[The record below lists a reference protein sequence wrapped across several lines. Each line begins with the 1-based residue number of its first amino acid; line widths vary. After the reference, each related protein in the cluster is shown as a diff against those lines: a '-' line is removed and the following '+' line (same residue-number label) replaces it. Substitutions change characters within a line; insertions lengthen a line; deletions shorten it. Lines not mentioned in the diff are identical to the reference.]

1 MVIPGDFTKGHGG
14 ATSTANSFGSQFAN
28 SLMQPF
34 TDDSYYSTYNSWKAA
49 VQPAAATAAAATA
62 NFAKSFPWGLGAA
75 ASTAAAGPFS
85 SPASQTAYSPYT
97 QSSSYAAAAYA
108 AAAAS
113 TTSSSSSKAGE
124 GPFQSSCSSNSIAS
138 LRLKAKQHY
147 ESDDSSFM
155 TVGKGDSF
163 MTAGQQQQQQGDQQV
178 LNGEEM
184 SPRSNSTNSGS
195 PMASAAT
202 ETGCYVTAGGGNALS
217 SPPQS
222 AAL

>member
-1 MVIPGDFTKGHGG
+1 
-14 ATSTANSFGSQFAN
+14 
-28 SLMQPF
+28 MQW
-34 TDDSYYSTYNSWKAA
+34 SA
-49 VQPAAATAAAATA
+49 VT
-62 NFAKSFPWGLGAA
+62 
-75 ASTAAAGPFS
+75 
-85 SPASQTAYSPYT
+85 
-97 QSSSYAAAAYA
+97 
-108 AAAAS
+108 AS

-155 TVGKGDSF
+155 TAGKGDSF
-163 MTAGQQQQQQGDQQV
+163 MTAGQQQQGDQQV